1 MRLKKIELQ
10 GFKTFAS
17 KAALEFSP
25 GLTAIVGPNG
35 SGKSNVTDA
44 VRWVLG
50 EQSLRLLRGRRTEDV
65 IFGGGT
71 GRAPAGLAEVTLTLD
86 NEDGAL
92 PPEYAEVSIGRRA
105 HRSGENEYFINRSKV
120 RLRDVVDLLSRAGVG
135 QSGHSV
141 VGQGLVDQA
150 LSQRPEERRSL
161 FEDAAGMRRYQAK
174 KGEAETKLAEVH
186 ANTTRVQDLIA
197 ELEPRLVQL
206 ARQAR
211 RAQDESRLREQWQ
224 TAARRFYGH
233 QRFEIEKALAEW
245 RPEIERLEAVRTESE
260 GEARA
265 AAAALAE
272 AREQLQALRTALG
285 TQEGEHTAARE
296 GLDAARR
303 EAAVAHERLAGAERY
318 AQDLRARVAQ
328 LEERVR
334 DAETALPGIESAL
347 LEATQALAGARAEAE
362 LAARALD
369 EAPEVSDPQAAET
382 ARRELVTRARD
393 LTQAVT
399 QLREAERQLRDL
411 TRQTE
416 ESASGRQR
424 AQSALEAQRVAVAQ
438 LERSL
443 AEQTRRSETLEAER
457 QRASAAHSA
466 ARERS
471 AAASARLAAHEQEA
485 QELRV
490 RLSVL
495 REVVRGA
502 EHAGPESV
510 GETLAEQLRIPAEV
524 EAAVAAAL
532 GEALD
537 WVVVES
543 DVDARERARRHAAEG
558 GRRRTFVAR
567 DALAAAQRVTQ
578 DGAGTEGR
586 LDEIALGPE
595 ADAAQ
600 RRLLAAAYVV
610 RDLETALR
618 LADRAAPAA
627 RPLYVTLAGELVNEL
642 GAITVG
648 AAPDEAAVLRHL
660 REMRETESRLASL
673 SGETEPL
680 GREVEEA
687 RAALAATEADLAK
700 VEVEQRAVQHESSRL
715 AGEQRGLGQQQLRL
729 ERDAAWWGE
738 FADRAAL
745 QLAELQERMAR
756 LEDQRREAE
765 TLHQEA
771 ERRAAHLSANA
782 DEREQALDAL
792 RDRAA
797 GARTAL
803 ALAEQRLAQAER
815 ELETARA
822 TAGGAALELTAAR
835 DRLAEAETQVGALRE
850 TAARAQEAVAEAAA
864 SLTEVEAR
872 FHEQSGESRALD
884 EEIERHRTAHEEAQ
898 HRGDTAARDLA
909 LLDAQRAALIERSRA
924 LQEQAE
930 RDLGELPEALQ
941 DEAGLDALRQRV
953 QSLDTRLR
961 NLGPVNQVAMQ
972 EHEEESE
979 RLAFLKRELTDL
991 HNAAR
996 SLEEVRAELD
1006 RGLEQDFGVTF
1017 NAVAEHFRTYFVR
1030 LFGGGDA
1037 RLQLTDAQNVSEAG
1051 VEIIVQLPGKRKQE
1065 LAVLSGGERS
1075 LVAAA
1080 LLFALLKA
1088 KPSPFCVLDE
1098 VDAALD
1104 EANVGRFCD
1113 ALAELATETQ
1123 FVVVTHNRATME
1135 RAGALYGVTLGPDGV
1150 SRVVSLRL
1158 EEAVGRANVN
1168 GAGNGQTNGHAAGQS
1183 SVAAAN

>member
-1 MRLKKIELQ
+1 MRLKKIELH

-17 KAALEFSP
+17 KASLEFSP
-25 GLTAIVGPNG
+25 GITSIVGPNG

-50 EQSLRLLRGRRTEDV
+50 EQSLRLLRGRRSEDV
-65 IFGGGT
+65 IFAGGT

-92 PPEYAEVSIGRRA
+92 PPEFAEVSIGRRA
-105 HRSGENEYFINRSKV
+105 YRSGENEYFINRSKV
-120 RLRDVVDLLSRAGVG
+120 RLRDVVDLLSRAGIG
-135 QSGHSV
+135 QNGHSV

-174 KGEAETKLAEVH
+174 KHEAETKLAEVH
-186 ANTTRVQDLIA
+186 ANSTRVQDLIA
-197 ELEPRLVQL
+197 ELEPRLAQL

-211 RAQDESRLREQWQ
+211 RAQDEARLREQWQ
-224 TAARRFYGH
+224 AVARRYYAH

-245 RPEIERLEAVRTESE
+245 RPEIERLEAIRSEAE

-265 AAAALAE
+265 STAALAV
-272 AREQLQALRTALG
+272 ARERLSALRGTLG
-285 TQEGEHTAARE
+285 TQENEHVQARE
-296 GLDAARR
+296 RLDAARR

-318 AQDLRARVAQ
+318 AQEARSRVAQ
-328 LEERVR
+328 LEARVR
-334 DAETALPGIESAL
+334 ETEMALPASEAAL
-347 LEATQALAGARAEAE
+347 LESTQRLAGARAEAE
-362 LAARALD
+362 IAGRELG
-369 EAPEVSDPQAAET
+369 EAPEVSDPQAAEA

-411 TRQTE
+411 TRQTD

-424 AQSALEAQRVAVAQ
+424 AQAALEAHRTAVAQ
-438 LERSL
+438 VEQQLAQQER
-443 AEQTRRSETLEAER
+443 
-457 QRASAAHSA
+457 A
-466 ARERS
+466 ARVLDEERERLRGELATAGERS
-471 AAASARLAAHEQEA
+471 AAATAQLAAHEQEV
-485 QELRV
+485 QEVRV

-502 EHAGPESV
+502 EHAGPDSDDA
-510 GETLAEQLRIPAEV
+510 TLAEQLRIPAEL

-537 WVVVES
+537 WIVVES
-543 DVDARERARRHAAEG
+543 ADEARERALRHGAEG

-567 DALAAAQRVTQ
+567 DALTRETAPAVLGRPGV
-578 DGAGTEGR
+578 EGR
-586 LDEIALGPE
+586 LDQLALGAG
-595 ADAAQ
+595 ADGAQ

-610 RDLETALR
+610 RDLQTALR
-618 LADRAAPAA
+618 LAESEPAG
-627 RPLYVTLAGELVNEL
+627 PLYVTLAGELVNEL

-648 AAPDEAAVLRHL
+648 AAPDEAAMLRHL
-660 REMRETESRLASL
+660 REMREA
-673 SGETEPL
+673 
-680 GREVEEA
+680 EA
-687 RAALAATEADLAK
+687 RLAALAQATDPLEREASEAKTALA
-700 VEVEQRAVQHESSRL
+700 EVEGELTRVEGEHRTVQHETSRL
-715 AGEQRGLGQQQLRL
+715 AGEQRALSQQQLRL

-738 FADRAAL
+738 FAERAAT
-745 QLAELQERMAR
+745 QLADLQQRMAR
-756 LEDQRREAE
+756 LEQQRGEAE
-765 TLHQEA
+765 ALHHDA
-771 ERRAAHLSANA
+771 ERRAAHLTASA
-782 DEREQALDAL
+782 DEREQALAAL

-797 GARTAL
+797 ASRTAL
-803 ALAEQRLAQAER
+803 ALAEQRLEQAER
-815 ELETARA
+815 EMEAARA
-822 TAGGAALELTAAR
+822 AAASASLELREAR
-835 DRLAEAETQVGALRE
+835 ERLAEADARVAELGE
-850 TAARAQEAVAEAAA
+850 TAARAQETVAECAA

-872 FHEQSGESRALD
+872 FHEQSGESRAL
-884 EEIERHRTAHEEAQ
+884 EAEIERHRTAHEEAQ
-898 HRGDTAARDLA
+898 HRTDAAARDLA
-909 LLDAQRAALIERSRA
+909 LLDAQRAAFLERSRA

-930 RDLGELPEALQ
+930 RDLGDLPEAAE
-941 DEAGLDALRQRV
+941 DESGLDALRQRV

-972 EHEEESE
+972 EHQEESE
-979 RLAFLKRELTDL
+979 RLEFLKRELADL
-991 HNAAR
+991 NDAAR

-1006 RGLEQDFGVTF
+1006 RGLEQDFGATF

-1037 RLQLTDAQNVSEAG
+1037 RLQLTDAQNVAEAG

-1065 LAVLSGGERS
+1065 LALLSGGERS

-1113 ALAELATETQ
+1113 ALAELADETQ

-1135 RAGALYGVTLGPDGV
+1135 RSGALYGVTLGPEGV

-1158 EEAVGRANVN
+1158 EDVVGRTAAD
-1168 GAGNGQTNGHAAGQS
+1168 GGRNGQTNGHAPTGPAV
-1183 SVAAAN
+1183 VAATS